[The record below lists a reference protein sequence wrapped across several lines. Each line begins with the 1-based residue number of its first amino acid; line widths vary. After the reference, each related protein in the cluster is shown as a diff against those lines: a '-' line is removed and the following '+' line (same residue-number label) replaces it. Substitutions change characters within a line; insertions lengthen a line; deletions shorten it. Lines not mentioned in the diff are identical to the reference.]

1 MFNLKCYHHH
11 RHCRRHPLHPILFLQ
26 SNFAFP
32 DLNLSLPFPA
42 YECFAQNTLNPQG
55 PFKKANMMII
65 SQFHTRQLQSILTEL
80 HIFVSWFAV
89 CFGFRW
95 EHLPSLNWARLCR
108 AALCDPRRAIGG
120 MAGKAATEQF
130 LGKIVW
136 NNWVGGIGRC
146 RMGQKIWEYIK
157 TLNHQN

>member
-1 MFNLKCYHHH
+1 M
-11 RHCRRHPLHPILFLQ
+11 
-26 SNFAFP
+26 
-32 DLNLSLPFPA
+32 
-42 YECFAQNTLNPQG
+42 
-55 PFKKANMMII
+55 
-65 SQFHTRQLQSILTEL
+65 QSILTEL

-130 LGKIVW
+130 LGEIVW
-136 NNWVGGIGRC
+136 NNWVGGIDGVEWVRTYENTC
-146 RMGQKIWEYIK
+146 KLSKLE
-157 TLNHQN
+157 

>member
-1 MFNLKCYHHH
+1 MFHQLSTIVISLFSTSSVITIIVIVVVT
-11 RHCRRHPLHPILFLQ
+11 PFILSFFCHQISRFLT
-26 SNFAFP
+26 STCP
-32 DLNLSLPFPA
+32 CHSLPTTVLHKIP
-42 YECFAQNTLNPQG
+42 YIKPQG
-55 PFKKANMMII
+55 PFKKANMMTI

-130 LGKIVW
+130 LGEIVW
-136 NNWVGGIGRC
+136 NN
-146 RMGQKIWEYIK
+146 
-157 TLNHQN
+157 